1 MKELWYNDD
10 MQDSLSP
17 YEIDNL
23 IKLDK
28 LRSFVELVAS
38 GPRPDGTY
46 NYCREALQKRA
57 NQLLNELK
65 NEAVENMG

>member
-1 MKELWYNDD
+1 MN
-10 MQDSLSP
+10 DSLSP

-57 NQLLNELK
+57 QALLEELK
-65 NEAVENMG
+65 QASTNLC

>member
-1 MKELWYNDD
+1 

-38 GPRPDGTY
+38 GPRSDGTY
-46 NYCREALQKRA
+46 NYCREALQRRA
-57 NQLLNELK
+57 SQLLNELK
-65 NEAVENMG
+65 NETMENMG

>member
-1 MKELWYNDD
+1 

-28 LRSFVELVAS
+28 LRAFVELVAS

-65 NEAVENMG
+65 NEVMESMG

>member
-1 MKELWYNDD
+1 

-28 LRSFVELVAS
+28 LRGFVELVAS

-46 NYCREALQKRA
+46 NYCREALQQRA

-65 NEAVENMG
+65 NEAMENMG